1 VTGRPMI
8 DVEYTREMVEMEPG
22 PNFHWRG
29 TPPGYLRL
37 LQDLHALAVAPGVEV
52 RPRRLGYID
61 VLGGYEITLQSSA
74 RGNTLFRLSGRNI
87 EVDLTCGLWRQVLQ
101 QVLSVSFY
109 KSHCYVEFDDRT
121 LTEEANFII
130 SSER

>member
-1 VTGRPMI
+1 M
-8 DVEYTREMVEMEPG
+8 
-22 PNFHWRG
+22 
-29 TPPGYLRL
+29 GY
-37 LQDLHALAVAPGVEV
+37 V
-52 RPRRLGYID
+52 D
-61 VLGGYEITLQSSA
+61 VLGGYEIALRSSA
-74 RGNTLFRLSGRNI
+74 GGNTLFRLSSRNI

-101 QVLSVSFY
+101 LVLSVSFY